1 MTKLHEEYSKKWDV
15 FTNIKRDIKGAK
27 LMTSD
32 DMKVKETLQDM
43 IRELEQK
50 KEAVCE
56 TMGGKEAIEKQHSR
70 GKLTARE
77 RVDLLFD
84 EGTFEEFGVLAYQVG
99 SDPKKTPADGMIAGY
114 GKINGRS
121 AVVAA
126 YDYTVI
132 AGSMG
137 PSGEKKVARV
147 REWALKH
154 RVPIIWL
161 VDSAGARIQGAAG
174 SKFADT
180 GGLFFEQV
188 IMSGVVP
195 QVCAVMGPG
204 FAGTAYIP
212 ALADFTPMVQETSF
226 LGLAGPPLVKQVIG
240 EEISEQELGGS
251 KVHCEISGV
260 GDLEVANDE
269 ECIAEIREYLSY
281 FPQNNEELPPIL
293 ENTDSIDRNCEK
305 LNELIPTSM
314 NVLFDMLELIKEVVD
329 DNKFFE
335 IKPKWAR
342 NMITGFGRIGGYS
355 IGIVANQP
363 KWLGGTID
371 VNTSDKAA
379 RFINICNAFNIP
391 LLYLVDTPAFM
402 VGSAVEKAGIIRH
415 GAKFLHATASATV
428 PKFTIVVRKAFGAG
442 YYVMN
447 GRAYEPDL
455 FLAYPHAQI
464 SLMGAEG
471 AVNIVYRKEILNAE
485 DPEQRRAELV
495 KEYQERIS
503 IDTVAGGAS
512 LDDVI
517 NPADT
522 RKVIASA
529 LERTRGKQVERPW
542 RKLGVVPV

>member
-1 MTKLHEEYSKKWDV
+1 MNQTEKQIKSTLKDLISQLEAKK
-15 FTNIKRDIKGAK
+15 
-27 LMTSD
+27 
-32 DMKVKETLQDM
+32 QQ
-43 IRELEQK
+43 IR
-50 KEAVCE
+50 E
-56 TMGGKEAIEKQHSR
+56 TMGGEEKVQKQHSR

-84 EGTFEEFGVLAYQVG
+84 EGTFEEFGVLAYEIG
-99 SDPKKTPADGMIAGY
+99 KDPMRTPADGMIAGY
-114 GKINGRS
+114 GKVNGRG

-137 PSGEKKVARV
+137 PSGEKKVGRV

-154 RVPIIWL
+154 RIPIIWL
-161 VDSAGARIQGAAG
+161 IDSAGARIQDAAG
-174 SKFADT
+174 SQFAET

-212 ALADFTPMVQETSF
+212 ALADFTPMVKGTSF
-226 LGLAGPPLVKQVIG
+226 LGLGGPPLVKAAIG
-240 EEISEQELGGS
+240 EDISEQDLGGS
-251 KVHCEISGV
+251 KIHCEVSGV
-260 GDLEVANDE
+260 GDLEVENDE
-269 ECIAEIREYLSY
+269 TCIAKIRDYLSY
-281 FPQNNEELPPIL
+281 FPQHNEEEPPFI
-293 ENTDSIDRNCEK
+293 ETSDPTNRKCEK
-305 LNELIPTSM
+305 LNEIIPTAM
-314 NVLFDMLELIKEVVD
+314 NTPFDMVELICEIVD
-329 DNKFFE
+329 DETFFE
-335 IKPKWAR
+335 IKPRWAR
-342 NMITGFGRIGGYS
+342 NMITGFGRIGGHS
-355 IGIVANQP
+355 VGIVANQP

-371 VNTSDKAA
+371 VNASDKAA

-402 VGSAVEKAGIIRH
+402 IGSAVEKAGIIRH

-447 GRAYEPDL
+447 GKAYEPDL

-471 AVNIVYRKEILNAE
+471 AVNIVFRKQIAQAE
-485 DPEQRRAELV
+485 DPDARRKELV
-495 KEYQERIS
+495 KLYQDRIS
-503 IDTVAGGAS
+503 IDTVAGSAS
-512 LDDVI
+512 VDDVI
-517 NPADT
+517 DPADT
-522 RKVIASA
+522 RRILASA
-529 LERTRGKQVERPW
+529 LERTRGKTVERPW
-542 RKLGVVPV
+542 RKLGIVPV